1 MITKMQAQAPEIEL
15 SKQEVEYLRTIHNAR
30 ALKELTQQPGWEIFT
45 KIVADMV
52 ARLEDQH
59 LNFAPNA
66 ARDAYWA
73 CGMRLAGV
81 RQFAKILTEEIAKQV
96 DILNHPLRPPQPL
109 DPADLDGE
117 MEKTN
122 GNGHH

>member
-1 MITKMQAQAPEIEL
+1 METQAPEIEL
-15 SKQEVEYLRTIHNAR
+15 SQRELEYLKTIHNAK
-30 ALKELTQQPGWEIFT
+30 ALHELTLQPGWPIFQQ
-45 KIVADMV
+45 IIQDMV

-81 RQFAKILTEEIAKQV
+81 RQFAKILGEQIAKEV
-96 DILNHPLRPPQPL
+96 DILNHPLRPPKAP
-109 DPADLDGE
+109 DPVDFDGD
-117 MEKTN
+117 TRN
-122 GNGHH
+122 GQEPEGDA